1 MISDDEF
8 FDSVLSGANLL
19 TKGRSMAGR
28 GQRFVSAAAISNPI
42 MFIVT
47 IDTQNPNQLRV
58 VPDMSNHFYLA
69 DLSDE
74 ERYSLLQRVDR
85 FLNKT
90 KIRRLAILKTSR
102 GPSYFRATRP
112 SVAMEEV
119 LLNRKDIER
128 RLVPPLTVSAWFN
141 HNQVKVPLPEGPKL
155 YKRFDNTRQQAIR
168 LAVFVAHQ
176 SWDCVPD
183 RR

>member
-1 MISDDEF
+1 MISDAEF
-8 FDSVLSGANLL
+8 FDSLVMGACRA
-19 TKGRSMAGR
+19 TKGRSLVGR
-28 GQRFVSAAAISNPI
+28 QQRYVSAAAISNPMLFI
-42 MFIVT
+42 MT
-47 IDTQNPNQLRV
+47 IDTHNPGQLRV
-58 VPDMSNHFYLA
+58 VPDMSDHFHLA

-74 ERYSLLQRVDR
+74 ERLSLLQRVDS
-85 FLNKT
+85 FLKNK
-90 KIRRLAILKTSR
+90 KIERLAILKTSR

-112 SVAMEEV
+112 SVVMEEV
-119 LLNRKDIER
+119 LLNRIDIER

-141 HNQVKVPLPEGPKL
+141 QNQVKVPLPEGPKL